1 MNDLKLKAIEKK
13 KKKIEEKFWEN
24 YEDETSE
31 ANDLLDSAITIMRL
45 KGNIITELNRKIVEL
60 QQEVLDAYE
69 DGLNEE

>member
-1 MNDLKLKAIEKK
+1 MNDLKLKAIIQKTKK
-13 KKKIEEKFWEN
+13 NEEKFWEN

-31 ANDLLDSAITIMRL
+31 ANDLLDSAITIIRL

>member
-1 MNDLKLKAIEKK
+1 MNDLKLKAIIQKTKK
-13 KKKIEEKFWEN
+13 NEEKFWEN

>member
-1 MNDLKLKAIEKK
+1 MNDLKLKAIIQKT
-13 KKKIEEKFWEN
+13 KKIEEKFWEN

-31 ANDLLDSAITIMRL
+31 ASYLLDSAITIMRL

>member
-1 MNDLKLKAIEKK
+1 MNDLKLKAIIQKTKK
-13 KKKIEEKFWEN
+13 TEEKFWEN

-31 ANDLLDSAITIMRL
+31 ANDLLDSAITIMRS

>member
-1 MNDLKLKAIEKK
+1 MNDLKLKAIIQKTKK
-13 KKKIEEKFWEN
+13 FEEKFWEN

>member
-1 MNDLKLKAIEKK
+1 MNDLKLKAIIQKT
-13 KKKIEEKFWEN
+13 KKIEEKFWEN

-31 ANDLLDSAITIMRL
+31 ASDLLDSAITIMRL

>member
-1 MNDLKLKAIEKK
+1 MNDLKLKAIIQKT
-13 KKKIEEKFWEN
+13 KKIEEKFWEN

>member
-1 MNDLKLKAIEKK
+1 
-13 KKKIEEKFWEN
+13 
-24 YEDETSE
+24 
-31 ANDLLDSAITIMRL
+31 MRL

>member
-1 MNDLKLKAIEKK
+1 MNDLKLKAIIQKT
-13 KKKIEEKFWEN
+13 KKIEEKFWES

>member
-1 MNDLKLKAIEKK
+1 MNDLKLKAIIQKT
-13 KKKIEEKFWEN
+13 KKIEEKFWEN

-60 QQEVLDAYE
+60 QQEVLDAY
-69 DGLNEE
+69 

>member
-1 MNDLKLKAIEKK
+1 MNDLKLKAIIQKN
-13 KKKIEEKFWEN
+13 KKIEEKFWEN

>member
-1 MNDLKLKAIEKK
+1 MNDLKLKAIIQKT
-13 KKKIEEKFWEN
+13 KKIEEKFWEN

-60 QQEVLDAYE
+60 QQEV
-69 DGLNEE
+69 

>member
-1 MNDLKLKAIEKK
+1 MNDLKLKAIVQKT
-13 KKKIEEKFWEN
+13 KKIEEKFWEN

>member
-1 MNDLKLKAIEKK
+1 MNDLKLKAIIQKT
-13 KKKIEEKFWEN
+13 KKIEEKFWEN

-31 ANDLLDSAITIMRL
+31 ASYLLDSAITIMRL

-69 DGLNEE
+69 D

>member
-1 MNDLKLKAIEKK
+1 MNDLKLKAIVQKTK
-13 KKKIEEKFWEN
+13 RIEEKFWEN
-24 YEDETSE
+24 YNDETSE

-60 QQEVLDAYE
+60 QQEVLYAYE